1 MSKTLLLSYD
11 KTLRKA
17 KRIAFQIIENN
28 INEEEIVI
36 AGVGGEGF
44 YLAEIICDYLREISS
59 NKITIAKL
67 TVDKKAESQPD
78 ILIESDVDTFR
89 DKSIVIID
97 DVLNTGKTLAF
108 CLRPFLSIPI
118 KKLQI
123 GVMVDRNYP
132 KYPIKADFV
141 GYSLSTTLTDHVS
154 VILSDKENAGVYL
167 Y

>member
-1 MSKTLLLSYD
+1 MSKTLLLSYE
-11 KTLRKA
+11 KTLQKS

-44 YLAEIICDYLREISS
+44 HLAKIICDYLNEICEI
-59 NKITIAKL
+59 KITIAKL
-67 TVDKKAESQPD
+67 IVDKKAEAQPD
-78 ILIESDVDTFR
+78 ILIESEVDTFKN
-89 DKSIVIID
+89 KSIVIID

-154 VILSDKENAGVYL
+154 VVLSDINNAGVYL